1 MIQPKPFWLKIRFSA
16 NPTFGAVNGL
26 LEQQRLHTVCRS
38 ARCPN
43 LGECWSRGTATFMIM
58 GDVCTRNC
66 RFCNVQPGAPLPL
79 DPDEPR
85 RVAEAAKSMNLRY
98 VVVTSVTR
106 DDLPDGG
113 AAQFAAVV
121 RELRRALPEAG
132 VEILVPDFRNKP
144 DLTSIA
150 SGVFHLTHNTSQEK
164 ASDEEHPTQLIST
177 NVASG
182 VFHLTHNTS
191 QEKASDEEHPT
202 QPISTNVA
210 SGVFHL
216 TQQVVEIIMQHPP
229 DVLNHNIETVPRLY
243 PEVRPRADYHHSLN
257 LLKAFAAAGLKTKSG
272 LMVGMGETLNEIHKV
287 LLDLRANDVKLLTI
301 GQYLRPSA
309 GHYPVERYVHPDEF
323 AALAEYALALGF
335 EHCASAPLVRSSY
348 RAEEAVIKHNKS
360 FKTGATIDNKS

>member
-132 VEILVPDFRNKP
+132 IEILVPDFRNKP

-150 SGVFHLTHNTSQEK
+150 SGVFHLTHNTSQE
-164 ASDEEHPTQLIST
+164 
-177 NVASG
+177 N
-182 VFHLTHNTS
+182 
-191 QEKASDEEHPT
+191 ASDEEHPT